1 MCGIV
6 GYIGR
11 QDAAPVVLEGLTRL
25 EHRGYDSAGV
35 AVLGARG
42 IKVAKQSGRVR
53 DLTTA
58 LPKRFAG
65 TTGIGHTRWATHG
78 PATDVNAHPH
88 QDESGR
94 VAVVHN
100 GIIDNSAALRAAL
113 TDDGVTLASDTDTE
127 VIAHLVARSD
137 ADTLEGK
144 VRDALGSVVGT
155 YGLAVLHADFPDRIV
170 VARNGSPL
178 VVGVG
183 DKEMYVASDLAAIV
197 RHTTTVAML
206 DDGEMATVTAAGFT
220 TMRHSDLSSTGK
232 TATEVDIDASAYD
245 AGDHESFMRKEI
257 LEQPTTAQAVLRGRL
272 DDRFGTAH
280 LGGLDMDARDLRAV
294 RRVKILGC
302 GSAYYVGQ
310 MGAALIEEL
319 ARIPADAEAASEFRY
334 RDPVIEPDTLYVA
347 VSQSGETIDTLL
359 AVQEVRRKGGR
370 CVGLVNVVGSAIA
383 RECDGGIYLHA
394 GPEVAVASTK
404 ALTNMFLGFALL
416 ALQLGRVRDLSI
428 ADGKRLVAG
437 LERLPGQIEEVLA
450 GEADLIEVAQVAG
463 RGPQPLL
470 HRPRARLPGG
480 ARGRAEVQGD
490 QLPARRGLPD
500 LRAQARPAGAHRP
513 RGADRRAGAARRADR
528 AQHRGAA
535 RDRRPPG
542 PARRDHPRRG
552 RPRGGPRPPDRRT
565 PQRAGARPD
574 PADHPAAAAGLPRGA
589 APGSRHRQAPQP
601 GEERHRRVI
610 DRPDPVRKWTGRPLP
625 HGVGKGRAVENDPTS
640 PAPCP
645 WFG

>member
-11 QDAAPVVLEGLTRL
+11 QEAAPVVLEGLTRL
-25 EHRGYDSAGV
+25 EHRGYDSAGL
-35 AVLGARG
+35 AVLGNRG
-42 IKVAKQSGRVR
+42 IRVAKQAGRVR
-53 DLTTA
+53 DLGEA

-65 TTGIGHTRWATHG
+65 ATGIGHTRWATHG
-78 PATDVNAHPH
+78 PPTDPNAHPH
-88 QDESGR
+88 TDEAGR

-100 GIIDNSAALRAAL
+100 GIIDNSAALRAEL
-113 TDDGVTLASDTDTE
+113 TDAGVELASDTDTE
-127 VIAHLVARSD
+127 VLAHLVARSD

-144 VRDALGSVVGT
+144 VRDALGAVVGT

-170 VARNGSPL
+170 AARNGSPL
-178 VVGVG
+178 LVGVG

-197 RHTTTVAML
+197 RHTTTVAVL
-206 DDGEMATVTAAGFT
+206 DDGELATVTAAGFS
-220 TMRHSDLSSTGK
+220 TMRHRDLVATGT
-232 TATEVDIDASAYD
+232 TAAQLDVDAASYE
-245 AGDHESFMRKEI
+245 AGEHESFMRKEI
-257 LEQPTTAQAVLRGRL
+257 LEQPATAQAVLRGRL
-272 DDRFGTAH
+272 DERFGTAH
-280 LGGLDMDARDLRAV
+280 LGGLDMDARELRAV

-404 ALTNMFLGFALL
+404 ALTNMFLAFALL

-437 LERLPGQIEEVLA
+437 LEKLPGQIEEVLA
-450 GEADLIEVAQVAG
+450 GEPDLVEVAKDLAEARSLFFIGRVRGFPVAREG
-463 RGPQPLL
+463 AQKFKEISYRHAEAYQTSELKHGPLALIDPEVPTVALVPHDELADRNVGALHEIAARKGPLVVITHEDVDL
-470 HRPRARLPGG
+470 G
-480 ARGRAEVQGD
+480 EVS
-490 QLPARRGLPD
+490 ARRIVV
-500 LRAQARPAGAHRP
+500 P
-513 RGADRRAGAARRADR
+513 RNEPELDPILLNVPLQLLAYHA
-528 AQHRGAA
+528 AQHLGH
-535 RDRRPPG
+535 DI
-542 PARRDHPRRG
+542 DKPRNLAKSV
-552 RPRGGPRPPDRRT
+552 T
-565 PQRAGARPD
+565 
-574 PADHPAAAAGLPRGA
+574 
-589 APGSRHRQAPQP
+589 
-601 GEERHRRVI
+601 
-610 DRPDPVRKWTGRPLP
+610 
-625 HGVGKGRAVENDPTS
+625 VE
-640 PAPCP
+640 
-645 WFG
+645 